1 MQSRMGRGGKGEGGE
16 EEGRKGGEEEGE
28 KGVLEMWLMLK
39 CPLQSH
45 NRS

>member
-1 MQSRMGRGGKGEGGE
+1 MQSRMRRGGEGGGGE
-16 EEGRKGGEEEGE
+16 EEEGE
-28 KGVLEMWLMLK
+28 RGVLEMWLMLK